1 MVKITYFFFLKFPA
15 TWLMIFFFYGHA
27 YNLKYIDSVVLMIAM
42 KCINILYEF

>member
-15 TWLMIFFFYGHA
+15 TWLIFFFYGHA

-42 KCINILYEF
+42 KCINISYEF